1 MRLRPDLA
9 YFLLFAPT
17 LWARFKENTALSKEG
32 SWKRWPFPRK
42 GALAI
47 TLKDAAAM
55 EKKIRDRLEHK
66 AMQRK
71 KAQDSSSSNDL
82 SKRLDR

>member
-17 LWARFKENTALSKEG
+17 FWARFKEKAALSKED

-42 GALAI
+42 AALAI

-71 KAQDSSSSNDL
+71 KAQESSSS